1 MLNIVLVE
9 PEIPHNTGNIAR
21 TCVAMKCHLHLV
33 GPLGFSI
40 EDKQVRRAGLD
51 YWPHLQLTSYSSWEE
66 FQAQNKVS
74 EHQRIYFSTKA
85 KRDIFDYAYTAES
98 WLVFGPETRGL
109 TPEILS
115 KNAGQCVC
123 IPMVGAV
130 RSLNLSNAVA
140 IGVYEAYRQ
149 IRASGGPKEA

>member
-9 PEIPHNTGNIAR
+9 PEIPQNTGNIAR
-21 TCVAMKCHLHLV
+21 TCVAMNCNLHLV
-33 GPLGFSI
+33 GPLGFSLD
-40 EDKQVRRAGLD
+40 DKQVRRSGLD
-51 YWPHLQLTSYSSWEE
+51 YWPHLKLFTYPSWTD
-66 FQAQNKVS
+66 FLSHHTNLK
-74 EHQRIYFSTKA
+74 HRLIYFSTKA
-85 KRDIFDYAYTAES
+85 KKDVFDHTFDSDA

-109 TPEILS
+109 DAQLIEQNLER
-115 KNAGQCVC
+115 AAC

-149 IRASGGPKEA
+149 TRNSGAKK